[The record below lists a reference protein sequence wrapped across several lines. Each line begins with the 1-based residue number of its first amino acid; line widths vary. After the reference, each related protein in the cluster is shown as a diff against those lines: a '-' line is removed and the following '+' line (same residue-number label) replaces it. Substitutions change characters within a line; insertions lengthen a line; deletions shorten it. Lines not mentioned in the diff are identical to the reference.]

1 MMKKTLLLISVLALM
16 APALFA
22 APSDE
27 DVTASMEA
35 AMAAYGASV
44 LASMMGT
51 PYPGVEMTQD
61 NTAGTSTV
69 VFDNL
74 DVAALFVEYGN
85 ILDGT
90 EDLPEV
96 PFSRM
101 SGFLKVGSQG
111 SMELDISM
119 TGGPVKKLH
128 MMIDGENVSTLD
140 ADGKNYLYITRPPGT
155 N

>member
-1 MMKKTLLLISVLALM
+1 MKKTLLLISVLALL

-35 AMAAYGASV
+35 AMAAYGAAI
-44 LASMMGT
+44 LTSMMGT
-51 PYPGVEMTQD
+51 PYQGIEMNMD
-61 NTAGTSTV
+61 NTAGTSTL

-74 DVAALFVEYGN
+74 DVAALFAEFGD
-85 ILDGT
+85 ILEES
-90 EDLPEV
+90 EDMPEV

-111 SMELDISM
+111 TMELDVSM

-128 MMIDGENVSTLD
+128 MMIDGENVTTLD